1 MKGRAVV
8 QTFMSNDAESKASCK
23 CLVWAAKRGSMVL
36 VQTTKQR
43 YIQLNTNDLKLM
55 ILTLVALKETL
66 ADVLDFKF
74 EIKDERPPATPM
86 RCQKM
91 KNVFR

>member
-23 CLVWAAKRGSMVL
+23 CLVWAAKRGSMV

-74 EIKDERPPATPM
+74 EIKEERPATPM

-91 KNVFR
+91 KNVFL